1 MKAGRK
7 RGALELELER
17 LRLRLEEAEQTLRAL
32 AAGEV
37 DSLIVEGPDGPR
49 VYALEG
55 SNQSYRVLVQEMN
68 EGAATVT
75 RDGTILYCNRRFAE
89 VLGHPL
95 EKMMGGILRDHVAS
109 QHLDDFD
116 DLCRRGWKGES
127 KGEVAI
133 QRADGSQ
140 VPLYLSISALVDQE
154 PVLCIIATDLT
165 EHFRAQELRR
175 SEALARRRA
184 TELQALFDAVPAAVL
199 ITRDASGKDVEGN
212 DLCYEL
218 LRAPRGSEISFAPSP
233 RGRFRVLKDGVAL
246 PSEAFP
252 IRVAASQGVEVR
264 NFELAL
270 EFEDGSVR
278 HILGNATPLRDD
290 QGRANGAV
298 AAFIDITER
307 RKVEEALR
315 EGDQRKT
322 DFLAVLSHEL
332 RNPLAPIRNS
342 VFTLD
347 QVPPGSDAARRARE
361 VLHRQT
367 EHLTRLVDDLLDI
380 NRIAHGKID
389 LQLASLDAC
398 EVVRRSCDDM
408 RAVFE
413 ERGLE
418 IELTLPESSI
428 WVEADE
434 SRLAQMVENLLGN
447 ALKFTPRGGQ
457 VRVEVAVRD
466 GECEIAVRDTGIG
479 IDPGDVGRIFEP
491 FVQSGRTRSQ
501 GLGIGLALVRELALK
516 HRGAVRAR
524 SAGAGRGAE
533 FVLTLPLGQRATEPV
548 ARGSGRRRSTGLS
561 VLIIEDNED
570 AGASLVDVLELLEH
584 RVELVSTG
592 RAGVDAA
599 CARMPDVLICDLGLP
614 DMDGRQVIRALRKLP
629 SARGLFGIALT
640 GLAQPQDRQDA
651 LSAGF
656 DAHLAKPAS
665 IDQLEALLA
674 EAARRQGGH
683 RDSAPDW
690 PGPAPSRTPVG

>member
-1 MKAGRK
+1 MRA
-7 RGALELELER
+7 RGKPTAIELELEQ

-37 DSLIVEGPDGPR
+37 DSLVVEGPDGPR

-55 SNQSYRVLVQEMN
+55 SNNSYRVLVQEMN

-75 RDGTILYCNRRFAE
+75 RDGIILYCNRRFAE

-95 EKMMGGILRDHVAS
+95 EKVMGGILRDHVAT
-109 QHLDDFD
+109 QHLAGFD
-116 DLCRRGWKGES
+116 DLCRRGWEGES
-127 KGEVAI
+127 KGEVSI

-154 PVLCIIATDLT
+154 PVLCVIATDLT

-175 SEALARRRA
+175 SEELARRRA
-184 TELQALFDAVPAAVL
+184 TELQALFDAVPAAVF
-199 ITRDASGKDVEGN
+199 ITRDPSGENVEGN

-233 RGRFRVLKDGVAL
+233 RGRFRVIKDGVPL
-246 PSEAFP
+246 PSESLP
-252 IRVAASQGVEVR
+252 IQVAASQGVEVR

-278 HILGNATPLRDD
+278 HVLGNATPLRDD
-290 QGRANGAV
+290 QGRPNGAV
-298 AAFIDITER
+298 AAVIDITER

-322 DFLAVLSHEL
+322 DFLAILSHEL

-347 QVPPGSDAARRARE
+347 RAPSGSDAARRARE

-389 LQLASLDAC
+389 LQLASLDAG

-408 RAVFE
+408 RVVFE

-418 IELTLPESSI
+418 MQLSLSESPV
-428 WVEADE
+428 WVDADG

-447 ALKFTPRGGQ
+447 ALKFTPRGG
-457 VRVEVAVRD
+457 RVEVELAER
-466 GECEIAVRDTGIG
+466 GAACEIAVRDTGIG
-479 IDPGDVGRIFEP
+479 IEPGGLDRIFEP

-516 HRGAVRAR
+516 HGGAVRAR

-533 FVLTLPLGQRATEPV
+533 FVLSLPLGQRAAEPV
-548 ARGSGRRRSTGLS
+548 ARASGRRSSTGLS
-561 VLIIEDNED
+561 VLIIEDHED

-599 CARMPDVLICDLGLP
+599 SARMPDVLICDLGLP
-614 DMDGRQVIRALRKLP
+614 DMDGRQVIRAIRELP

-640 GLAQPQDRQDA
+640 GLAQPEDRQDA
-651 LSAGF
+651 LTAGF

-665 IDQLEALLA
+665 LEELEALLA
-674 EAARRQGGH
+674 EAARRRKGH
-683 RDSAPDW
+683 RDTAPDR
-690 PGPAPSRTPVG
+690 PGSAPSRTPAA